1 MACPIAAG
9 CCALVRQHMEQ
20 NRNHIPSAALV
31 KALMINGAQDVGL
44 GVPNDDQ
51 GWGKI
56 DLTET
61 IKPGGSD
68 VQFID
73 DPAHAVASLQEKE
86 YRANVADPSL
96 PVVVTMVWRDFSGA
110 SIQNKLHLRVF
121 DGDELVANSSDSEF
135 DIRNNVQKVVIENVA
150 NPFVRIEVEG
160 INVSQGIPEG
170 QDVVQ
175 DFALAVGNVS
185 DLELVN

>member
-1 MACPIAAG
+1 MLQYIG
-9 CCALVRQHMEQ
+9 NAL
-20 NRNHIPSAALV
+20 SANQSTRYAFGGDWNSADV
-31 KALMINGAQDVGL
+31 ITVTINGKVVTLQA
-44 GVPNDDQ
+44 
-51 GWGKI
+51 
-56 DLTET
+56 
-61 IKPGGSD
+61 GSD
-68 VQFID
+68 VT
-73 DPAHAVASLQEKE
+73 AEVVAAVRLALGTE
-86 YRANVADPSL
+86 NDADFAGINWI
-96 PVVVTMVWRDFSGA
+96 V
-110 SIQNKLHLRVF
+110 